1 MSTGNYDIAACGAT
15 SHLQTKKFTLASPLG
30 ILPVLRVRD
39 SVKPMSFPL
48 PRRRRLSTRVLLICG
63 ALAAVHLLLH
73 FATLP
78 ALTALAP
85 VSPPIY
91 ALIAGVHS
99 LMPFLARRL
108 TGAPGSAVLTSAIA
122 ALFVVVTNGA
132 GLIAAVPVVLAGAV
146 IDLVVWRSTGSGRR
160 SQMRYLLAAVA
171 AGAALFAVSLAVFS
185 PEHLTPVLLF
195 ATLAARV
202 LGEVIAALLSGLLAS
217 ALTRAG
223 VGRGIRS
230 GDQSKP
236 IS

>member
-1 MSTGNYDIAACGAT
+1 MSTGNYDTAVSDAT
-15 SHLQTKKFTLASPLG
+15 SRLRSTKFTLASPLG
-30 ILPVLRVRD
+30 IGPVLRVRD
-39 SVKPMSFPL
+39 SVNPMSSPL
-48 PRRRRLSTRVLLICG
+48 PRRRLSTRVLLICG

-85 VSPPIY
+85 ISPPIY
-91 ALIAGVHS
+91 GLIAGVHS

-108 TGAPGSAVLTSAIA
+108 TGVPGSAVLTSAIA

-132 GLIAAVPVVLAGAV
+132 GLIAAVPVVLAGTV
-146 IDLVVWRSTGSGRR
+146 IDLVVWRSSGSGRR
-160 SQMRYLLAAVA
+160 SQIRYLLAAVV

-195 ATLAARV
+195 ATLGTRV
-202 LGEVIAALLSGLLAS
+202 LGEVIAAVLSGLLAS
-217 ALTRAG
+217 ALMRAG